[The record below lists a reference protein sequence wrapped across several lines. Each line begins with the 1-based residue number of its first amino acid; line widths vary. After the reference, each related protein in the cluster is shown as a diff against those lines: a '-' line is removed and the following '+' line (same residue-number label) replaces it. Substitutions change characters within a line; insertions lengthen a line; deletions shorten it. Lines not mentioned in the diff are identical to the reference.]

1 MANRIQLR
9 RDTGA
14 NWASVNPVLAQGE
27 IGIVTDAIPIQIK
40 VGNGVTA
47 WNSLSYVATG
57 NMDVAGSTLDD
68 LVDGTTYKRI
78 RASLASAIN
87 NETRLPTAAGT
98 TVANNIGA
106 QAGATTL
113 AKLQTLIS
121 SIDNIPDGTTYKRVT
136 ASEKTAVTTLD
147 TEVSGA
153 SALSA
158 WNPPR
163 VAILDPDRFHLERI
177 SGGRASIRYSESG
190 RVPIEVVWL
199 NAFTCAE
206 VSPDFSRS
214 RANSTA
220 YAVGALLM
228 ANGQLYEVTTAG
240 TTGATPPTYP
250 TTVGATVTD
259 GTATL
264 TLVQNA
270 YDDLYPAFKVAGV
283 KKPGRWFSRFLCD
296 VVSGKPRSIA
306 GQLPAYATIDQIR
319 AYALAFGNGALPMTY
334 WDYEALAFDAFRK
347 GIVPVGNTYYGKSH
361 KSPEGVWGGVRCDG
375 ARPGDT
381 TVTSDPRTRGGSA
394 GSIWTH
400 DRSMWGVHDFVGNYY
415 RWVDGVKWMDGQLYI
430 HAIDNDPTLLTAVG
444 EASWIATGIFL
455 NSPVAGNDV
464 GSDNLGAP
472 NFDSAVTYYTASVTP
487 PRTIAEIQA
496 DTRDLDYAGQT
507 WGSIVVSS
515 GIDSVDAAM
524 RLLAFRMCILP
535 KIRSSGPAPFTTQE
549 GYLGIR
555 NNGERFTLRAGHYST
570 TSGAGPKYIHAS
582 DSRSY
587 SNAFALVFR

>member
-27 IGIVTDAIPIQIK
+27 VGIVTDAIPIQIK

-78 RASLASAIN
+78 AAALAATIN
-87 NETRLPTAAGT
+87 DETRLPTAAGT

-106 QAGATTL
+106 QTGATTL

-136 ASEKTAVTTLD
+136 ASEKTTVTTLD
-147 TEVSGA
+147 TEVGGA

-190 RVPIEVVWL
+190 RVPIEVVWVE
-199 NAFTCAE
+199 AFNCAE
-206 VSPDFSRS
+206 VSPDFCRS
-214 RANSTA
+214 RANSTE
-220 YAVGALLM
+220 YSIGQLLM

-240 TTGATPPTYP
+240 TTGASAPTYP
-250 TTVGATVTD
+250 STVGQSVAD

-264 TLVQNA
+264 TLIQNS
-270 YDDLYPAFKVAGV
+270 YDDLYPAFSVAGT
-283 KKPGRWFSRFLCD
+283 KKAGLWYSRFLCD

-306 GQLPAYATIDQIR
+306 GQLPSYATIDQIR
-319 AYALAFGNGALPMTY
+319 SYATAFGGGASPMTY
-334 WDYEALAFDAFRK
+334 WDYEALALDAFRK
-347 GIVPVGNTYYGKSH
+347 GTTPVGNTYYGRSH
-361 KSPEGVWGGVRCDG
+361 KTVEGIWGGIR
-375 ARPGDT
+375 GDLKKNG
-381 TVTSDPRTRGGSA
+381 DPTGSGVTRGGSA
-394 GSIWTH
+394 GPIWTH
-400 DRSMWGVHDFVGNYY
+400 DRSLWGVHDFVGNYW
-415 RWVDGVKWMDGQLYI
+415 RWVDGVKWMDGQIYI
-430 HAIDNDPTLLTAVG
+430 HAVDNDPTLLTTAG
-444 EASWIATGIFL
+444 EGSWIATGIFL
-455 NSPVAGNDV
+455 NSPVAGDDAGSND
-464 GSDNLGAP
+464 LGYP
-472 NFDSAVTYYTASVTP
+472 NFVSAVTNYTASVTP

-507 WGSIVVSS
+507 WGSVVVSS

-549 GYLGIR
+549 GYLWIR
-555 NNGERFTLRAGHYST
+555 NNGERFALRAGRYNL
-570 TSGAGPKYIHAS
+570 TSHAGPKYVSA
-582 DSRSY
+582 DYRRS
-587 SNAFALVFR
+587 SMNAFALVFR

>member
-27 IGIVTDAIPIQIK
+27 VGIVTDAIPIQIK

-106 QAGATTL
+106 QTGATTL

-190 RVPIEVVWL
+190 RVPIEVVWVE
-199 NAFTCAE
+199 AFNCAE
-206 VSPDFSRS
+206 VSPDFCRS
-214 RANSTA
+214 RANNTA
-220 YAVGALLM
+220 YGIGQLLM

-240 TTGATPPTYP
+240 TTGSSAPTYP
-250 TTVGATVTD
+250 STVGESVAD
-259 GTATL
+259 GSAVL
-264 TLVQNA
+264 TLIQNS
-270 YDDLYPAFKVAGV
+270 YDDLYPAFSVAGT
-283 KKPGRWFSRFLCD
+283 KKGGLWYSRFLCD
-296 VVSGKPRSIA
+296 IVSGKPRSIA
-306 GQLPAYATIDQIR
+306 GQLPFTGATIDSIR
-319 AYALAFGNGALPMTY
+319 TYSAAF
-334 WDYEALAFDAFRK
+334 
-347 GIVPVGNTYYGKSH
+347 
-361 KSPEGVWGGVRCDG
+361 
-375 ARPGDT
+375 
-381 TVTSDPRTRGGSA
+381 
-394 GSIWTH
+394 
-400 DRSMWGVHDFVGNYY
+400 
-415 RWVDGVKWMDGQLYI
+415 
-430 HAIDNDPTLLTAVG
+430 
-444 EASWIATGIFL
+444 
-455 NSPVAGNDV
+455 
-464 GSDNLGAP
+464 
-472 NFDSAVTYYTASVTP
+472 
-487 PRTIAEIQA
+487 
-496 DTRDLDYAGQT
+496 
-507 WGSIVVSS
+507 
-515 GIDSVDAAM
+515 
-524 RLLAFRMCILP
+524 
-535 KIRSSGPAPFTTQE
+535 
-549 GYLGIR
+549 
-555 NNGERFTLRAGHYST
+555 
-570 TSGAGPKYIHAS
+570 
-582 DSRSY
+582 
-587 SNAFALVFR
+587 

>member
-27 IGIVTDAIPIQIK
+27 VGIETDAVPIQIK
-40 VGNGVTA
+40 VGDGVTA
-47 WNSLSYVATG
+47 WNS
-57 NMDVAGSTLDD
+57 LDD

-78 RASLASAIN
+78 RAALAATIN
-87 NETRLPTAAGT
+87 DETRLPTAAGT

-106 QAGATTL
+106 QTGETTL

-190 RVPIEVVWL
+190 RVPIEVVWVE
-199 NAFTCAE
+199 AFNCAD
-206 VSPDFSRS
+206 VSPDFCRS
-214 RANSTA
+214 RADDTLYSI
-220 YAVGALLM
+220 GQLLM

-240 TTGATPPTYP
+240 TTGSSAPTYP
-250 TTVGATVTD
+250 STVGESVAD
-259 GTATL
+259 GSAVL
-264 TLVQNA
+264 TLIQNS
-270 YDDLYPAFKVAGV
+270 YDDLYPAFSVAGT
-283 KKPGRWFSRFLCD
+283 KKAGLWYSRFLCD

-306 GQLPAYATIDQIR
+306 GQLSSYATIDQIR
-319 AYALAFGNGALPMTY
+319 SYATAFGGGASPMTY
-334 WDYEALAFDAFRK
+334 WDYEALALDAFRK
-347 GIVPVGNTYYGKSH
+347 GIIPVGNTYYGRSH
-361 KSPEGVWGGVRCDG
+361 KTVEGVWGGIR
-375 ARPGDT
+375 GDLKKNG
-381 TVTSDPRTRGGSA
+381 DPTGSGVTRGGSA
-394 GSIWTH
+394 GPIWTH
-400 DRSMWGVHDFVGNYY
+400 DRSLWGVHDFVGNYY

-430 HAIDNDPTLLTAVG
+430 HAVDNDPTLLTAVG
-444 EASWIATGIFL
+444 EGSWIATGIFL
-455 NSPVAGNDV
+455 NSPVAGNDA
-464 GSDNLGAP
+464 GNDDLGAP
-472 NFDSAVTYYTASVTP
+472 NFDSVVTHYTASVTP

-549 GYLGIR
+549 GYFSIR
-555 NNGERFTLRAGHYST
+555 NNGERFARRAGNYYDAST
-570 TSGAGPKYIHAS
+570 AGPKYIYARPR
-582 DSRSY
+582 RSY
-587 SNAFALVFR
+587 TGAFALVFR

>member
-9 RDTGA
+9 RDIGA

-27 IGIVTDAIPIQIK
+27 VGIETDAVPIQIK
-40 VGNGVTA
+40 VGDGVTA

-57 NMDVAGSTLDD
+57 NMDVEGSTLDD

-78 RASLASAIN
+78 AAALAVAIN
-87 NETRLPTAAGT
+87 DETRLPTAAGT

-106 QAGATTL
+106 QTGATTL

-136 ASEKTAVTTLD
+136 ASEKTTVTTLD

-190 RVPIEVVWL
+190 RVPIEVVWVE
-199 NAFTCAE
+199 AFNCAE
-206 VSPDFSRS
+206 VSPDFCRS
-214 RANSTA
+214 RANNTLYSI
-220 YAVGALLM
+220 GQLLM
-228 ANGQLYEVTTAG
+228 ANGQLYEVTTGG
-240 TTGATPPTYP
+240 TTGSSAPTYP
-250 TTVGATVTD
+250 STVGESVAD
-259 GTATL
+259 GSAVL
-264 TLVQNA
+264 TLIQNS
-270 YDDLYPAFKVAGV
+270 YDDLYPAFSVAGT
-283 KKPGRWFSRFLCD
+283 KKAGLWYSRFLCD

-306 GQLPAYATIDQIR
+306 GQLPSYATIDQIR
-319 AYALAFGNGALPMTY
+319 SYATAFGGGASPMTY
-334 WDYEALAFDAFRK
+334 WDYEALALDAFRK
-347 GIVPVGNTYYGKSH
+347 GIIPVGNTYYGRSH
-361 KSPEGVWGGVRCDG
+361 KTAESVYGGIRGDLYK
-375 ARPGDT
+375 PGDT
-381 TVTSDPRTRGGSA
+381 SGDNRHTRGGSA
-394 GSIWTH
+394 GPIWTH
-400 DRSMWGVHDFVGNYY
+400 DRSLWGVHDFVGNSY

-430 HAIDNDPTLLTAVG
+430 HAVDNDPTLLTAVG
-444 EASWIATGIFL
+444 EGSWIATGIFL
-455 NSPVAGNDV
+455 NSPVAGNDA
-464 GSDNLGAP
+464 GDDDLGAP
-472 NFDSAVTYYTASVTP
+472 NFDSVVTHYTASVTP

-549 GYLGIR
+549 GSLWIR
-555 NNGERFTLRAGHYST
+555 NNGERFTLRAGNYAIT
-570 TSGAGPKYIHAS
+570 AGAGPKCS
-582 DSRSY
+582 DANNRRSAAG
-587 SNAFALVFR
+587 AFGFVFVE